1 MGMDKLRWKEMGD
14 LARGEFI
21 RTHARGNKPMAPEDI
36 KKVFGLSDPGLVLI
50 LQGEPWRPEYQAA
63 SPDKTAGALMAAR
76 RYVCAYVDDENNHP
90 QARDIARDLVGQIDA
105 LL

>member
-1 MGMDKLRWKEMGD
+1 MTYDRQGWDQMTG

-21 RTHARGNKPMAPEDI
+21 RAHARGAKPAGPDAI
-36 KKVFGLSDPGLVLI
+36 KKVFGLSEPGLILI

-63 SPDKTAGALMAAR
+63 SPDKTAGVLMAAR

-90 QARDIARDLVGQIDA
+90 QARDIARDLVSQIDA

>member
-1 MGMDKLRWKEMGD
+1 
-14 LARGEFI
+14 
-21 RTHARGNKPMAPEDI
+21 
-36 KKVFGLSDPGLVLI
+36 
-50 LQGEPWRPEYQAA
+50 
-63 SPDKTAGALMAAR
+63 MAAR